1 MAIEKRIIKSL
12 INHSNI
18 WCYVFG
24 QFWTTTQE
32 SIYSKH
38 LYVSANILTMLWH
51 QISPCVFL
59 TPTNLTMECICAQQY
74 TCDSI
79 YPNMWHKYTFQTWF
93 QNTAYMPSCCTVSLI
108 MAFVSWGSGVPV
120 PPNLKTRT
128 PHPSPIDIPNNL
140 TRPSFMFINKNIYEI
155 YMSFQLCLGYRY
167 KWYFTR
173 ARQLW
178 F

>member
-74 TCDSI
+74 TRDSI

-108 MAFVSWGSGVPV
+108 MGCVSWGSGVPV
-120 PPNLKTRT
+120 
-128 PHPSPIDIPNNL
+128 SPIWRHGHHIRHQL
-140 TRPSFMFINKNIYEI
+140 TFLTILQNQVFINKYLK
-155 YMSFQLCLGYRY
+155 YFHKPLWLCL
-167 KWYFTR
+167 K
-173 ARQLW
+173 
-178 F
+178 